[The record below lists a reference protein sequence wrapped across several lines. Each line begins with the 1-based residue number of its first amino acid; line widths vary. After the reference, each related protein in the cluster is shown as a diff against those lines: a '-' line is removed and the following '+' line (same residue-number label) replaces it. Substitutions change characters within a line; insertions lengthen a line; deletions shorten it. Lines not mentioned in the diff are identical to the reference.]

1 MNRPNSRNYHRAITT
16 FLESVMDSLR
26 FWEAIIYKMLELAI
40 ESKKKNL
47 SYVKRVEGDVLKS

>member
-26 FWEAIIYKMLELAI
+26 F
-40 ESKKKNL
+40 
-47 SYVKRVEGDVLKS
+47 